1 MFLKENVMKQWT
13 STKIRYAGLFVLTVF
28 AIAVWFTLHDYQMKS
43 NEATRVQQ
51 GFDHISVA
59 VAQKAGLTSLKLAPV
74 YAGTVSYSDGT
85 KASLWVSNPAPL
97 GIRSGCFYFDI
108 TTRGLASG
116 GQSNT
121 ICGEPGSDISLE
133 RTGIGTGVVGFVGL
147 WPARTVS
154 VTAAGITSKLPV
166 TFGYFIVPGS
176 QSVDPTV
183 KFAITLMS
191 KDGVVLGTVAGLKAP
206 GRATLK

>member
-1 MFLKENVMKQWT
+1 MKRWT
-13 STKIRYAGLFVLTVF
+13 STKIRYPGLLVLTIV
-28 AIAVWFTLHDYQMKS
+28 AIVVWFIFHGNHINA

-51 GFDHISVA
+51 AFDHISLA
-59 VAQKAGLTSLKLAPV
+59 VAQKVGVTSLELTPV
-74 YAGTVSYSDGT
+74 HAGTASFPDGT

-108 TTRGLASG
+108 TTRGSASG
-116 GQSNT
+116 GQSDS

-133 RTGIGTGVVGFVGL
+133 RTGIGTGIIGFVGL

-154 VTAAGITSKLPV
+154 VTAAGITNKLPV
-166 TFGYFIVPGS
+166 TYGYFIISGS
-176 QSVDPTV
+176 QSVDPTT

-191 KDGVVLGTVAGLKAP
+191 KDGVSLGTVSDLKAS
-206 GRATLK
+206 GRATPK